1 MAEIIKMFK
10 RLKGDYSEKEHPE
23 KFLQTLEFAEEDNVE
38 LLNSKDIKL
47 KPSQWLVLTVEP
59 EILSK
64 TIIRAGEL
72 GFLEAYQQNP
82 AFLKQDVDAVIHRM
96 AELEHLGIPYKN
108 EKGKYQS
115 FLFSARG
122 FNYVVSEKTGRD
134 NKTTVDNT
142 PSINDIEL
150 KEAADR
156 VMETFALTDEK
167 EEVYKRISELENEGF
182 SLKEALMEAFKA
194 YSDNLDYLSS
204 VIDEIL
210 LGIEEMAKGR
220 VA

>member
-1 MAEIIKMFK
+1 MAEIIKMFE

-134 NKTTVDNT
+134 NKTPVDNT